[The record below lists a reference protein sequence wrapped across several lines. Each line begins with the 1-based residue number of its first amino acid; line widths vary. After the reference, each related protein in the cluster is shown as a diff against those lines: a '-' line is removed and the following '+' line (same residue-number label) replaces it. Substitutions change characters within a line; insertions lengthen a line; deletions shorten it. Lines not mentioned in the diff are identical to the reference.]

1 MSVNISH
8 RIIILALLII
18 FIFYSCKISNLPYCI
33 SKRTQNIEISWGT
46 IYSKKKDTLRFYLN
60 TEGKIVQ
67 LHRKKKIIEKLSD
80 KVFCNLLFQ
89 INEAF
94 LKTQVINEVGDTLN
108 FMEYKNPA
116 FGFYSR
122 AIWNPRFKT
131 KNSALF
137 RQLLDTINVY
147 IKK

>member
-1 MSVNISH
+1 MLINISH
-8 RIIILALLII
+8 RIIIFALLII
-18 FIFYSCKISNLPYCI
+18 FSSCKTSNLPYCI

-46 IYSKKKDTLRFYLN
+46 IYSEKKDTLRFYLK
-60 TEGKIVQ
+60 TDGRIIQ
-67 LHRKKKIIEKLSD
+67 LRPKKIILGQLEE

-147 IKK
+147 VRK